1 LTQIVLTSGSNWIVP
16 ADCTLIDKVECVGA
30 GAPGAVGAVNSGPSG
45 GFGGAGGGSGAYARK
60 NSVPVTPGGSI
71 PTAIGT
77 NSNATSFGAFCVA
90 AGASGQS
97 AGASGVG
104 DSVLGGNPGTTITT
118 PIIGSNGNNGGNGG
132 PAPGPY
138 GGAGGVGGAGG
149 AGFNNGS
156 PGNPGGPYG
165 GGGGGGGG
173 AGGFGT
179 NAAGAGGAPGQG
191 VIVINYTPQ
200 PPPTVGSCAPNT
212 GPATGGTPV
221 TITGTNF
228 ASISG
233 VTFGGVAATNVV
245 VVNATTI
252 TCVAPP
258 HPAGAVSVVVTG
270 TAGSASGSFTYQ
282 ASSGGFNM
290 PMLGI

>member
-1 LTQIVLTSGSNWIVP
+1 VTQIVLTSGSNWIVP
-16 ADCTLIDKVECVGA
+16 TDCTLIDKVECYGA
-30 GAPGAVGAVNSGPSG
+30 GAPGTAGTPNFSSNTGGGGP
-45 GFGGAGGGSGAYARK
+45 GGGSGAYARK
-60 NSVPVTPGGSI
+60 NGVTVTPGGSI

-77 NSNATSFGAFCVA
+77 NSNATNFGAFCVA

-97 AGASGVG
+97 GGGAGSCIG
-104 DSVLGGNPGTTITT
+104 DVITGGNPGSA
-118 PIIGSNGNNGGNGG
+118 GQAGGVGVGGNGGNGG
-132 PAPGPY
+132 TAPAPYGGGGGG
-138 GGAGGVGGAGG
+138 GGAGGQPFA
-149 AGFNNGS
+149 AGS
-156 PGNPGGPYG
+156 PGGGGNPYG

-173 AGGFGT
+173 GGNQAT
-179 NAAGAGGAPGQG
+179 SVGAGGAPGQG

-228 ASISG
+228 VSISG

-258 HPAGAVSVVVTG
+258 HAKGLVSVAVTG
-270 TAGSASGSFTYQ
+270 AGGSASGSFTYLD
-282 ASSGGFNM
+282 SGAGFNM

>member
-1 LTQIVLTSGSNWIVP
+1 M
-16 ADCTLIDKVECVGA
+16 
-30 GAPGAVGAVNSGPSG
+30 PSG
-45 GFGGAGGGSGAYARK
+45 MTVANLRLATTESWKDKQSGENQERTEWHSVALFGRLGEIAAEYLRKGSQVYIEGRLRTRKWQDKEGRDRYTTEIVANEMQMLGGRGGA
-60 NSVPVTPGGSI
+60 
-71 PTAIGT
+71 
-77 NSNATSFGAFCVA
+77 
-90 AGASGQS
+90 
-97 AGASGVG
+97 
-104 DSVLGGNPGTTITT
+104 
-118 PIIGSNGNNGGNGG
+118 
-132 PAPGPY
+132 
-138 GGAGGVGGAGG
+138 
-149 AGFNNGS
+149 
-156 PGNPGGPYG
+156 G

-173 AGGFGT
+173 NQATGV
-179 NAAGAGGAPGQG
+179 GAGGAPGQG